1 MAKRLTPMPYTKQT
15 CCHSPWNPSLF
26 DSITTILSI
35 HLHHNPS
42 PLHHHSVFDMCATP
56 DRSAIKIIDV
66 DHHHHHSHFEYY
78 IIDYDIRLSPSPSY
92 PHHHSVFDMCATPDR
107 GSAEMDEIWHAVC
120 LASNDGILWPIIPT
134 SAVSLLFTGFRY
146 Y

>member
-1 MAKRLTPMPYTKQT
+1 
-15 CCHSPWNPSLF
+15 
-26 DSITTILSI
+26 
-35 HLHHNPS
+35 
-42 PLHHHSVFDMCATP
+42 MCATP

-107 GSAEMDEIWHAVC
+107 GSAEMDEI
-120 LASNDGILWPIIPT
+120 
-134 SAVSLLFTGFRY
+134 
-146 Y
+146 